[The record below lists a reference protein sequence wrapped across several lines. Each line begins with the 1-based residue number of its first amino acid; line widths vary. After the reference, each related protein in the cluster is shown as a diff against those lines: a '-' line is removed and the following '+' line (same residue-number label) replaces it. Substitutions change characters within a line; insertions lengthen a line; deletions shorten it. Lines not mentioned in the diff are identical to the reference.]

1 MPLVDACMENGLR
14 ALCLSLSLRF
24 STPSGTSKDGPRSDV
39 SAERPPRQCARA
51 SKSRSRQ
58 QARLGVISGRF
69 GGANQS
75 VLSSFALAYGVLEK
89 VTREAEKRSAH
100 RYHDLV
106 IGHKHHRAQDP

>member
-1 MPLVDACMENGLR
+1 MR
-14 ALCLSLSLRF
+14 AWRTVGGRSASVSLSVSPLKVAPLR
-24 STPSGTSKDGPRSDV
+24 TGRDPSC
-39 SAERPPRQCARA
+39 ERRAPPPRGSAQEEEPLRQP
-51 SKSRSRQ
+51 RQ

>member
-1 MPLVDACMENGLR
+1 M
-14 ALCLSLSLRF
+14 
-24 STPSGTSKDGPRSDV
+24 
-39 SAERPPRQCARA
+39 SAERPPPGQCARGRA
-51 SKSRSRQ
+51 APAAEAAGQ
-58 QARLGVISGRF
+58 TIEARLGVISGRF

-106 IGHKHHRAQDP
+106 IGHKHHRARDP

>member
-1 MPLVDACMENGLR
+1 M
-14 ALCLSLSLRF
+14 
-24 STPSGTSKDGPRSDV
+24 
-39 SAERPPRQCARA
+39 
-51 SKSRSRQ
+51 
-58 QARLGVISGRF
+58 GVISGRF

-106 IGHKHHRAQDP
+106 IGHKHHRARDP

>member
-1 MPLVDACMENGLR
+1 MR
-14 ALCLSLSLRF
+14 R
-24 STPSGTSKDGPRSDV
+24 
-39 SAERPPRQCARA
+39 
-51 SKSRSRQ
+51 SRSRQ

-106 IGHKHHRAQDP
+106 IGHKHHRARDP